1 MCVCGHRIS
10 VLITVLWEDIT
21 VGVHLENT
29 NIEYYISFET
39 LLSPPNLLL
48 QLLIRHPAA
57 AAGAVA
63 GDVAVEQGQG
73 GQGRVCNGS
82 NKKHH

>member
-29 NIEYYISFET
+29 NIVYIILNITE
-39 LLSPPNLLL
+39 PPNLLL

-82 NKKHH
+82 N